1 MEILLQRTNKTNDYT
16 EGKLF
21 VDDVYVCDTIE
32 DCDRGLNQS
41 MSEEEIASKK
51 VYGKTCIPTGRY
63 KVVIDW
69 SNKYGKM
76 LIHILNV
83 KGFDGIRIHSLNS
96 AADSLGCIGPGL
108 KTAPGW
114 VSNSRKTYA
123 ILHKMVEDG
132 LKNGCVYITIA

>member
-21 VDDVYVCDTIE
+21 IDGVYVCDTIE
-32 DCDRGLNQS
+32 DCDRGLDSS
-41 MSEEEIASKK
+41 MSEEEITNKK
-51 VYGKTCIPTGRY
+51 VWGKTCIPTGRY
-63 KVVIDW
+63 KVIIDY

-76 LIHILNV
+76 LIHILDV
-83 KGFDGIRIHSLNS
+83 KCFNGIRIHSLNS
-96 AADSLGCIGPGL
+96 ASDSLGCIGPGL

-132 LKNGCVYITIA
+132 LKNGSVYITIA